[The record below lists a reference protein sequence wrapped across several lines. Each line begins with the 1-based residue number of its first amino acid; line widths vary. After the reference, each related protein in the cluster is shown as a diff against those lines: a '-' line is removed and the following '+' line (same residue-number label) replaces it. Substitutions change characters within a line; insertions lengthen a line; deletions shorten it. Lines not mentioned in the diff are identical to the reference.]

1 MAHQLSIYATT
12 RVPPGLRG
20 AMNKWCVEVLPG
32 IFVGT
37 LSGRVRSQVW
47 QLLTDALAEEQSPA
61 YAAFIS
67 PANNEQGFTIETYGD
82 RRRYRAE
89 DFDGLTLQPPGC
101 VGVRSSTQLVSR
113 HQQHLGGPHPRRPWP
128 AWAKYP
134 VT

>member
-12 RVPPGLRG
+12 CVPPGLRG

-61 YAAFIS
+61 YAAFIA

-89 DFDGLTLQPPGC
+89 DFDGLTLI
-101 VGVRSSTQLVSR
+101 S
-113 HQQHLGGPHPRRPWP
+113 HLA
-128 AWAKYP
+128 AWESEVP
-134 VT
+134 DDW